1 MGLAASQARWLQL
14 VARKSDLEFRG
25 QMINQRR
32 IMLSQKSMD
41 MERAYT
47 DYLDHK
53 VIRIRT
59 VDPNTGE
66 DRYEKM
72 TAAGLTNV
80 NMRLQDQNGRTVD
93 PGAVNEG
100 YTAHM
105 LNTGQWKLTYI
116 NDNETTGKKAGETV
130 EWQDN
135 PSLAEVHDTS
145 QDSLKAAKHDTEAKK
160 LQLEDKRLE
169 MELKNIDTEHKA
181 IETEIEAV
189 KKVIDKNIE
198 SSFKT
203 FG

>member
-66 DRYEKM
+66 DRYSRM
-72 TAAGLTNV
+72 TAAGLTSV
-80 NMRLQDQNGRTVD
+80 NMRLLDGNGNPVD
-93 PGAVNEG
+93 PAAYNEG
-100 YTAHM
+100 YVSNM
-105 LNTGQWKLTYI
+105 LQTGQWKLVYI
-116 NDNETTGKKAGETV
+116 NDNPALGSKAGETV

-135 PSLAEVHDTS
+135 PSLTEVHDTS
-145 QDSLKAAKHDTEAKK
+145 QDSYRAAKHDTEAKK
-160 LQLEDKRLE
+160 IQLEDKRLE

-181 IETEIEAV
+181 VETEIEAV

-198 SSFKT
+198 TSFKT